1 MFDWIANPDIWLSLV
16 TLTALEI
23 VLGIDNLVFV
33 AILAGKLPAHR
44 QKLARQLGLG
54 LALLTRLALLF
65 TLTWLAGLTRP
76 LFTVFGEGISWR
88 DIVLIGGGLFL
99 IAKATVEV
107 HHKVESAGDEAPSA
121 PRGSFAGVVIQIA
134 LVDIVFSFDSVLT
147 AVGMAQQI
155 EVMVAAIV
163 ISMAIMLVAS
173 GAVSDF
179 VNDVGDFADL
189 FIAFAEAG
197 NGFGCGVNRVF
208 DFGDTG
214 SGFGNKPAA
223 GIVGTGDLGCKF
235 GRLLDRFINSPGETV
250 NPLNETP
257 LCIVSIVDG
266 CL

>member
-23 VLGIDNLVFV
+23 VLGIDHLVFI

-44 QKLARQLGLG
+44 QQLARQLGLG
-54 LALLTRLALLF
+54 LALFTRLALLF

-76 LFTVFGEGISWR
+76 LFTVFGEGVSWR

-107 HHKVESAGDEAPSA
+107 HHKVESAGEEAPMA
-121 PRGSFAGVVIQIA
+121 PRGSLVGVVVQIA

-163 ISMAIMLVAS
+163 
-173 GAVSDF
+173 
-179 VNDVGDFADL
+179 
-189 FIAFAEAG
+189 
-197 NGFGCGVNRVF
+197 
-208 DFGDTG
+208 
-214 SGFGNKPAA
+214 
-223 GIVGTGDLGCKF
+223 
-235 GRLLDRFINSPGETV
+235 
-250 NPLNETP
+250 
-257 LCIVSIVDG
+257 
-266 CL
+266 